1 VHDTELA
8 TLLVS
13 RVCHDLIGPVGAIV
27 NGMEM
32 LEDEDDG
39 EMREHALALIASSAR
54 SATAKLEFCRM
65 AYGASGAM
73 EAMIDPAEA
82 RDAVND
88 LIGKGRISL
97 VFEAASAPIPKAQVK
112 LLACLML
119 SGVEA
124 IPRGGVVTA
133 RVRED
138 GDMRLIDISAEGGKV
153 QVAPEVLSA
162 LKGESALS
170 DAGHRHIHAF
180 FTGLLIR
187 AAEGALDA
195 TVTETSAR
203 LTVRLKAAG

>member
-1 VHDTELA
+1 MHDTELA

-39 EMREHALALIASSAR
+39 DMREHALALIASSAR
-54 SATAKLEFCRM
+54 AATAKLKFCRM

-73 EAMIDPAEA
+73 EAMIDPTEA

-88 LIGKGRISL
+88 LLGKGRVSL
-97 VFEAASAPIPKAQVK
+97 VFEAAATPLPKAHVK

-133 RVRED
+133 RVREE
-138 GDMRLIDISAEGGKV
+138 GGMRVLDICAEGAKV
-153 QVAPEVLSA
+153 QVAPEVLAA
-162 LKGESALS
+162 LTGANALT

-180 FTGLLIR
+180 FTGLMIR
-187 AAEGALDA
+187 AASGTIDA
-195 TVTETSAR
+195 TVTE
-203 LTVRLKAAG
+203 VRAQFMVRVAISD